1 LPQSLEQIFPE
12 IYRLRLEGDTLLV
25 TRNMTPG
32 RTYYGEPT
40 YTVDGVEYRSWNPT
54 RSKLAAAIMKGIE
67 NVPVRPGAR
76 VLYLGAASGT
86 TVSHVSDILGE
97 TGHVW
102 ALDFAPRALRDL
114 LDKVAR
120 YRSNVSPI
128 LGDANNPMEY
138 SSLVPMVDTVFAD
151 VAQPNQAEIMVKNAS
166 MFLERGGW
174 AMLSIKSR
182 SVDVRQRPRDVYEA
196 QVGVLEGGGLKVR
209 ELVELDPYEKDHAI
223 ALAESA

>member
-1 LPQSLEQIFPE
+1 LPQSIEEMFPE
-12 IYRLRLEGDTLLV
+12 IYRLRVEGNALLV

-40 YTVDGVEYRSWNPT
+40 YMVDGVEYRSWNPT
-54 RSKLAAAIMKGIE
+54 RSKLAAAIMKGIG
-67 NVPVRPGAR
+67 VMPVRPGAM

-97 TGHVW
+97 TGHIW

-114 LDKVAR
+114 LDKLAR

-128 LGDANNPMEY
+128 LGDANRPMEY
-138 SSLVPMVDTVFAD
+138 SHIVPMVDTVFAD
-151 VAQPNQAEIMVKNAS
+151 VAQPNQAEIVVKNAS
-166 MFLERGGW
+166 MFLKEGGW

-182 SVDVRQRPRDVYEA
+182 SVDVRRKPRDVYDA

-209 ELVELDPYEKDHAI
+209 ELVELDPYEKDHAM
-223 ALAESA
+223 ALAESV

>member
-1 LPQSLEQIFPE
+1 MPRSLEQFFPE
-12 IYRLRLEGDTLLV
+12 IYRLQLDGNTFLV

-40 YTVDGVEYRSWNPT
+40 YQVDGVEYRSWNPT
-54 RSKLAAAIMKGIE
+54 RSKLAAATMKG
-67 NVPVRPGAR
+67 VSYMPVRPGAT

-97 TGHVW
+97 AGHVW

-128 LGDANNPMEY
+128 LGDANKPTEY
-138 SSLVPMVDTVFAD
+138 ASLVPMVDALFAD
-151 VAQPNQAEIMVKNAS
+151 VAQPNQAEIVVKNAS
-166 MFLERGGW
+166 MFLKGGGW

-182 SVDVRQRPRDVYEA
+182 SVDVRQRPRDVYA
-196 QVGVLEGGGLKVR
+196 SQVDVLERGGLKVR
-209 ELVELDPYEKDHAI
+209 ELVELDPYEKDHAM

>member
-1 LPQSLEQIFPE
+1 LPQSLEELSPE
-12 IYRLRLEGDTLLV
+12 IYRLRLDGDTLLV

-40 YTVDGVEYRSWNPT
+40 YRVDGVEYRSWNPT

-182 SVDVRQRPRDVYEA
+182 SVDVTQRPKDVYEA

>member
-1 LPQSLEQIFPE
+1 MPQSLEQIFPE
-12 IYRLRLEGDTLLV
+12 IYRLRLDGDALLV

-40 YTVDGVEYRSWNPT
+40 YQVDGVEYRSWNPT
-54 RSKLAAAIMKGIE
+54 RSKLAAAIMKGIGY
-67 NVPVRPGAR
+67 VPVRPGAT

-86 TVSHVSDILGE
+86 TVSHVSDVIGE
-97 TGHVW
+97 AGHVW

-114 LDKVAR
+114 IDKVAR

-128 LGDANNPMEY
+128 LGDANKPMEY
-138 SSLVPMVDTVFAD
+138 ASLVPMVDALFAD
-151 VAQPNQAEIMVKNAS
+151 VAQPNQAEIVVKNAS
-166 MFLERGGW
+166 VFLKRGGW

-182 SVDVRQRPRDVYEA
+182 SVDVTQRPRDVYEA
-196 QVGVLEGGGLKVR
+196 QVKVLEGGGLKVR
-209 ELVELDPYEKDHAI
+209 ELVELEPYEKDHAM